1 MIYDADADAAERDKL
16 SQIGEWLDPFANGTS
31 THHGTTGKSQSFFI
45 EDWGPVILGF
55 LFVIGDALLQI
66 YG

>member
-16 SQIGEWLDPFANGTS
+16 SQIGEWLDPFANGAS
-31 THHGTTGKSQSFFI
+31 TYHGAIEKTPSYFF

-55 LFVIGDALLQI
+55 LFVLGDALVQI